1 MIETHTVRA
10 YRDQA
15 REYRAYAERQSDY
28 TIRMLMLRLAEDLE
42 RRGGKDMA

>member
-1 MIETHTVRA
+1 MIETHTVRE

-28 TIRMLMLRLAEDLE
+28 TIRMLMLRLAEDWE
-42 RRGGKDMA
+42 RRGDKEMA